1 MPSLAEA
8 MVRVPSL
15 APSQLAALAQCNPH
29 PPHLLSQ
36 GA

>member
-15 APSQLAALAQCNPH
+15 APSQLAALAQCNP
-29 PPHLLSQ
+29 PRTC
-36 GA
+36 

>member
-15 APSQLAALAQCNPH
+15 APSQLAALAQCNP
-29 PPHLLSQ
+29 SCTC
-36 GA
+36 